1 MQQVFRR
8 AEKESMGGGH
18 TIDGGGVMCC
28 GMSI

>member
-18 TIDGGGVMCC
+18 TIDGGGVVCVVE
-28 GMSI
+28 